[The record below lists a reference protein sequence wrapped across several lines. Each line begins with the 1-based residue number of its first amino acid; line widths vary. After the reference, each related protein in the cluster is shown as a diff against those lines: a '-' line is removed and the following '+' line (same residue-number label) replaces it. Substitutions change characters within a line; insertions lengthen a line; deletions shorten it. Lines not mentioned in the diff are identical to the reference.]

1 MVAENTY
8 EEATPMALDIRDR
21 HGASRAVAYLQFAAS
36 PFVVLTGVI
45 LPENQPLPILVA
57 ILVVSA
63 TFGVGGWLSLSR
75 AEIFPDLF
83 WWIAPL
89 FATFVITGLNLMTK
103 DASTGSQLFYLWPVL
118 YAANFLSRR
127 AIYLNIAAV
136 LAGDSMVVVVVLTAP
151 NAFADWLSLGIA
163 LIMTAVVVVT
173 LRDRADRLRQKL
185 EGQALADSLTG
196 LANRR
201 AFDEALQEAGEWASA
216 TGRPLTVVTLDLDYF
231 KTVNDTYGH
240 GAGDQALQVVAGAMR
255 TVANPDDVTAR
266 LGGDEFVMLLRADQR
281 AALRTVEQLRS
292 IVGADTTLPSGPP
305 GLSIGVAVMP
315 AHADT
320 VEDLVR
326 ASDKALY
333 TAKSGGR
340 GRVALAGTR
349 TVSPAP
355 ARESAPVR

>member
-1 MVAENTY
+1 MFAENAL

-21 HGASRAVAYLQFAAS
+21 HGASRAVAYLQFAGS

-45 LPENQPLPILVA
+45 LPENQPLPILAA
-57 ILVVSA
+57 ILIVAA
-63 TFGVGGWLSLSR
+63 TFGVGGWMTWSR
-75 AEIFPDLF
+75 PEIFPDSF

-89 FATFVITGLNLMTK
+89 FASFVITGLNLMTK

-118 YAANFLSRR
+118 YAANFLSPRS
-127 AIYLNIAAV
+127 IYLNIVAV
-136 LAGDSMVVVVVLTAP
+136 LLGEGMVLIVALAAP
-151 NAFADWLSLGIA
+151 NGFADWISMGIA
-163 LIMTAVVVVT
+163 LSMTAVVVKT
-173 LRDRADRLRQKL
+173 LRDRADRLRQRL

-216 TGRPLTVVTLDLDYF
+216 NGRPLTVVTLDLDYF

-240 GAGDQALQVVAGAMR
+240 GAGDQALQLVADAMRKVAG
-255 TVANPDDVTAR
+255 PGDVTAR
-266 LGGDEFVMLLRADQR
+266 LGGDEFVMLLRADQQ
-281 AALRTVEQLRS
+281 AALRTVDQLRS
-292 IVGADTTLPSGPP
+292 IVGADTTLPSGAP
-305 GLSIGVAVMP
+305 GLSVGVAVMP
-315 AHADT
+315 THADT
-320 VEDLVR
+320 VDELVR

-355 ARESAPVR
+355 PRESAQVR